1 MNFQIS
7 LYNRNEAFLRIIN
20 KLPKKRKEVYLTIQ
34 QHKNCTLEKIARI
47 LKCRPSDISGRVT
60 ELKKCF
66 LIKEN
71 KILDSKRTGNSITS
85 YIILNEDERIDLVN
99 ENYVLLRDE
108 KDKIINDINKYD
120 NLSEES
126 KKILLLR
133 VDKINKE
140 IKALK
145 KVI

>member
-7 LYNRNEAFLRIIN
+7 IHNTNEAFLRIIN
-20 KLPKKRKEVYLTIQ
+20 KLSKKRKEVYITIQ
-34 QHKNCTLEKIARI
+34 QHENCTLEKIARI

-66 LIKEN
+66 LIKEKEFLN
-71 KILDSKRTGNSITS
+71 SQRTGNSITS

-99 ENYVLLRDE
+99 ENYILLRDE
-108 KDKIINDINKYD
+108 KDQIINDINEYD

-133 VDKINKE
+133 VDKIQKE

>member
-7 LYNRNEAFLRIIN
+7 LYNKKEAFLETIN
-20 KLPKKRKEVYLTIQ
+20 KLPKKRKEVYLTIHQ
-34 QHKNCTLEKIARI
+34 YKNCTLEKIARI

-66 LIKEN
+66 LIKE
-71 KILDSKRTGNSITS
+71 KEILNSQRTGNSITS

-99 ENYVLLRDE
+99 KHYVLLRDE
-108 KDKIINDINKYD
+108 KDKIIKDINEYD

-126 KKILLLR
+126 KKVLLLR